1 MHACVRAILGPRSE
15 GHHTFLGQLKRN
27 LTDGKPSNTALHLP
41 HVLLC
46 IQAMPMLKL
55 MRGLRQEQPTLSQ
68 MWRLWLVS

>member
-1 MHACVRAILGPRSE
+1 MLVSGL
-15 GHHTFLGQLKRN
+15 FLVPGVKGTTHFFGQLKRN
-27 LTDGKPSNTALHLP
+27 LMDGKVSNTALHLP

>member
-1 MHACVRAILGPRSE
+1 MHACVRAVLVPGVK
-15 GHHTFLGQLKRN
+15 GTTQFLGQLTRN
-27 LTDGKPSNTALHLP
+27 LKDGKASNTALHLP